1 MRDIVRK
8 ENIKK
13 YTLKIEE
20 SEDESSINEVAE
32 QVNDVEEPIQE
43 QPKELTKED
52 RNSIYREVRNRLNT
66 RLSKMRRVICIP
78 DSILLKVQ
86 TQELQNCLIG
96 QLARIFCLY
105 KINEI
110 IIIHD
115 HSYTKK
121 VMGVEPAVL
130 IQKVLQYLETPQ
142 YLRKRLFPISN
153 ELKFAGLI
161 APLECHHHLKREELL
176 QYREGVVL
184 KRPTKEKSGSW
195 VDVGLWKDCKIDRKI
210 QPDVRVTVAVENF
223 QAKSPK
229 CKLTSLYRKSGIA
242 QRTRNHT
249 QPVLGVQ
256 RMGGQNLLGD
266 LQEPLRELPQGAHR
280 QRPRR

>member
-1 MRDIVRK
+1 MIANPIQKIKRISKLLLNKKKEEQQIDNKLNKKIKKEKVKQRIQNDIVRK
-8 ENIKK
+8 EDIKK
-13 YTLKIEE
+13 YTMKIEE
-20 SEDESSINEVAE
+20 SEDESSVENKVE
-32 QVNDVEEPIQE
+32 QVEEVEEIKPQ
-43 QPKELTKED
+43 KELTKDD
-52 RNSIYREVRNRLNT
+52 RNSIYKEQRNRLNT

-121 VMGVEPAVL
+121 VMGVEPALL

-142 YLRKRLFPISN
+142 YLRKRLFPISG

-161 APLECHHHLKREELL
+161 APLECHHHLKRDELL

-195 VDVGLWKDCKIDRKI
+195 VDVGLLKDCKIDRKI

-223 QAKSPK
+223 QASNPK
-229 CKLTSLYRKSGIA
+229 CKLISL
-242 QRTRNHT
+242 
-249 QPVLGVQ
+249 
-256 RMGGQNLLGD
+256 
-266 LQEPLRELPQGAHR
+266 
-280 QRPRR
+280 